1 MDQFYYE
8 EGYIVEGYYSIVR
21 EAEATLTCSASI
33 NASGDIADT
42 TGYIID
48 GYVEEGYYK
57 TGGEVREF
65 NIALAVVASATPT
78 VGKLQD
84 AECDFGSLFSPS
96 VVAYAVKS
104 GDILL
109 QPSTDLSATV
119 SPIRDNDAALTNIVN
134 LSLQG
139 DRSREATSNLS
150 TESSISVG
158 ATRTRDN
165 NATLSTQFTQ
175 TILIVTEFDA
185 NISSNSTVTAQAIS
199 FVPRTLPFGRPTDL
213 TAYKFYGASNTHSEE
228 STAENYSTAYIGSN
242 PSYPVFQFEET
253 IDDSLYIPYLESS
266 FDTINIGASD
276 DFYISFFYNPNDN
289 SSVNAHGTIFRLGDS
304 EYSVVVEEGI
314 TPRYFTGGTNDAVEI
329 TYNDSTNTLNAYV
342 KGPQGSVTLSGTV
355 YAGYVILYRTN
366 GTVYLKNN
374 SVAKDNASFAK
385 ALYGFDNTGLYPH
398 YGPTTTT
405 FDREPQFSDAI
416 LKIGTDQ
423 NGTNYTVGNQFSDEY
438 TAFYYPLTDT
448 LEDSV
453 AQTIAAD
460 VDLNTQFTIN
470 SNVGLIVG
478 ATADLSTAIS
488 TDIIANTVF
497 DHTAQLDVTASTTA
511 TTGFLI
517 DNTVNTDSIATNINV
532 VNKIGNT
539 LVSIDTVS
547 TVEAIVNPIIGFT
560 VDVDAQASLAIQD
573 NYVFDNTATANSAFA
588 LTVDASGGFIGI
600 EAQTKSAE
608 FDITVD
614 ADRIRTV
621 DSEIQY
627 AEITA
632 ITSAHKLT
640 DTNASVDSV
649 VTVTAD
655 AQRFR
660 DVDTDFDAIAT
671 EISVV
676 NRIGRGFITLDAPV
690 TLTIE
695 ARKIAENEIVFDC
708 IANFDATVGKITDV
722 DSSVAIQTQL
732 TANGITGKD
741 VVADLSTTAEFNVDA
756 NLVIDVDTDF
766 DAIATVAD
774 LSVERVRSVNTNI
787 ETEFSIETDTTIIR
801 STTAD
806 LNTSATVD
814 ANGGKTIDIIVDLGA
829 LFTPTL
835 DYRIRHL
842 DQYVYTIPRE
852 IRMHSL
858 HREDRSFTV
867 NTETRNYT
875 IGN

>member
-1 MDQFYYE
+1 MH
-8 EGYIVEGYYSIVR
+8 YSKV
-21 EAEATLTCSASI
+21 
-33 NASGDIADT
+33 
-42 TGYIID
+42 
-48 GYVEEGYYK
+48 
-57 TGGEVREF
+57 
-65 NIALAVVASATPT
+65 
-78 VGKLQD
+78 LQ
-84 AECDFGSLFSPS
+84 
-96 VVAYAVKS
+96 
-104 GDILL
+104 
-109 QPSTDLSATV
+109 
-119 SPIRDNDAALTNIVN
+119 
-134 LSLQG
+134 
-139 DRSREATSNLS
+139 
-150 TESSISVG
+150 
-158 ATRTRDN
+158 
-165 NATLSTQFTQ
+165 
-175 TILIVTEFDA
+175 
-185 NISSNSTVTAQAIS
+185 
-199 FVPRTLPFGRPTDL
+199 
-213 TAYKFYGASNTHSEE
+213 
-228 STAENYSTAYIGSN
+228 
-242 PSYPVFQFEET
+242 
-253 IDDSLYIPYLESS
+253 
-266 FDTINIGASD
+266 
-276 DFYISFFYNPNDN
+276 
-289 SSVNAHGTIFRLGDS
+289 
-304 EYSVVVEEGI
+304 
-314 TPRYFTGGTNDAVEI
+314 
-329 TYNDSTNTLNAYV
+329 
-342 KGPQGSVTLSGTV
+342 
-355 YAGYVILYRTN
+355 
-366 GTVYLKNN
+366 
-374 SVAKDNASFAK
+374 
-385 ALYGFDNTGLYPH
+385 
-398 YGPTTTT
+398 
-405 FDREPQFSDAI
+405 
-416 LKIGTDQ
+416 
-423 NGTNYTVGNQFSDEY
+423 
-438 TAFYYPLTDT
+438 
-448 LEDSV
+448 
-453 AQTIAAD
+453 
-460 VDLNTQFTIN
+460 
-470 SNVGLIVG
+470 LIVG
-478 ATADLSTAIS
+478 VTADLSTAIS
-488 TDIIANTVF
+488 TDITANTVF
-497 DHTAQLDVTASTTA
+497 DHTARLDVTASTTA

-708 IANFDATVGKITDV
+708 IANFDATVSKITDV

-814 ANGGKTIDIIVDLGA
+814 ALGGKTIDIIVDLGA